1 MAKTRFEWDANK
13 NLANE
18 RKHGVDF
25 ETAARA
31 FADPL
36 ALSEQDRIE
45 DGEARWWTLGLVEW
59 RLLLF
64 VAHTVWEE
72 TNEGDEA
79 IEVIRIISARKAD
92 RKERRRYED
101 EIR

>member
-45 DGEARWWTLGLVEW
+45 DGEARWWTLGLVEGH
-59 RLLLF
+59 LSPAF
-64 VAHTVWEE
+64 VARCRQPVKKHAR
-72 TNEGDEA
+72 G
-79 IEVIRIISARKAD
+79 VIVD
-92 RKERRRYED
+92 
-101 EIR
+101 